1 MEEQYFIANLSFGAS
16 PTLKMVIA
24 ADRQDAIETVYDNY
38 EHANLVGLLSL
49 DELDEIA
56 KTVDEGNAY
65 FVTEMHKDGDRVST
79 KSILEKGS
87 TLEQLKI
94 KYENRDAV
102 IVDCIQMKAVV
113 QGIYQ
118 WLENEGVNQSPLL
131 SPRLH

>member
-1 MEEQYFIANLSFGAS
+1 
-16 PTLKMVIA
+16 MVIA